1 MNNIMNHIL
10 IVERDKVFANS
21 LQNFFLSAGY
31 RVSGPGLPISTILK
45 SVETHKADVALIDK
59 TTLGE
64 SMEWFI
70 DQLKTY
76 HPEIV
81 IIIMTS
87 SPSKEQYELVAS
99 EPSVYDVAVKPF
111 GFSEILMMVQR
122 GLEEKK
128 GLKLGKERRSQFRG
142 ENGWLPGIEKRRY
155 YRISSALSLTC
166 SNSSVVEKESKTIDI
181 SCNGVR
187 FAVDQPV
194 NFPSTKFVHLKIS
207 LPGNELFKSRGE
219 IRWTRK
225 IEGDIREQVGVQ
237 FAMIEDEEKNK
248 IARYIY
254 AQSSVQ

>member
-1 MNNIMNHIL
+1 M

-31 RVSGPGLPISTILK
+31 RVNGPGLPISTILK
-45 SVETHKADVALIDK
+45 RVETHKVDVALFDK

-64 SMEWFI
+64 SMKWFI

-87 SPSKEQYELVAS
+87 SPSSEQYELVAS

-111 GFSEILMMVQR
+111 GFSEILIMVQK
-122 GLEEKK
+122 GLEDKK
-128 GLKLGKERRSQFRG
+128 GLKLGKERRSRLRG

-155 YRISSALSLTC
+155 YRISRALSLTY
-166 SNSSVVEKESKTIDI
+166 SSVVEKESKTIDI

-194 NFPSTKFVHLKIS
+194 IFPSTKFIYLKIF
-207 LPGNELFKSRGE
+207 LPGNELFKSRGK

-225 IEGDIREQVGVQ
+225 REGNIRKQVGVQ
-237 FAMIEDEEKNK
+237 FAMIENEETNK

-254 AQSSVQ
+254 AQSSVR

>member
-1 MNNIMNHIL
+1 MNIMDHIL

-31 RVSGPGLPISTILK
+31 RVTGPDLPISTILK
-45 SVETHKADVALIDK
+45 RVETHKVDVALIDK

-64 SMEWFI
+64 SMKWFI

-111 GFSEILMMVQR
+111 GFSEILIMVQK
-122 GLEEKK
+122 GLEDKK
-128 GLKLGKERRSQFRG
+128 WLKLGKERRSLFRG

-155 YRISSALSLTC
+155 YRMSCALSLTY
-166 SNSSVVEKESKTIDI
+166 SNSSVVEKESKAIDI

-194 NFPSTKFVHLKIS
+194 IFPSTKFVYLKIP

-237 FAMIEDEEKNK
+237 FAMIENEEKNK

-254 AQSSVQ
+254 AQSSVR